1 MLDVAGISVS
11 YGPIQAVHDV
21 SFSLVEGD
29 FACLLGSNGAG
40 KTTILKAITG
50 LLRPRGGRISFLAE
64 DITRMRPDRI
74 VARGMALVPE
84 GRRIFPQMTVLENL
98 QLGAFLHRAPAALR
112 RNVDRVVSLFPRLGE
127 RCSQLAGSLSGGE
140 QQMLGIG
147 RALMSEPKLLL
158 LDEPSMGLAPVVV
171 EEIFSLLIQLA
182 EQGTTILLVEQNA
195 SAALAITDHAFVL
208 EEGHIVLA
216 GRSEE
221 LQESQAVRDAYLGG
235 SIDGGGNA

>member
-127 RCSQLAGSLSGGE
+127 RRSQLAGSLSGGE

-171 EEIFSLLIQLA
+171 EEIFSLLIQLG

>member
-1 MLDVAGISVS
+1 MS
-11 YGPIQAVHDV
+11 YGPIRAVHEV
-21 SFSLVEGD
+21 SFVLRQGE

-50 LLRPRGGRISFLAE
+50 LLRPGAGRISFLAE
-64 DITRMRPDRI
+64 DITRLRPDRI

-98 QLGAFLHRAPAALR
+98 QLGAFLHRAPAVLR
-112 RNVDRVVSLFPRLGE
+112 RNLDRVVTLFPRLGE
-127 RCSQLAGSLSGGE
+127 RRTQLAGSLSGGE

-158 LDEPSMGLAPVVV
+158 LDEPSMGLAPVIV
-171 EEIFSLLIQLA
+171 EEIFTLLMDLGA
-182 EQGTTILLVEQNA
+182 QGTTILLVEQNA
-195 SAALAITDHAFVL
+195 SAALAITDQAFVL
-208 EEGHIVLA
+208 EEGRIVLA

-221 LQESQAVRDAYLGG
+221 LAQSPAVRDAYLGG
-235 SIDGGGNA
+235 AMEEGGGA